1 MANTITGPAI
11 QFQGDR
17 KLINTCF
24 VLADGGSAS
33 SITLVDV
40 STLTPS
46 GGNSCTRVA
55 LNKIWYQGAGAAN
68 ASATI
73 AWDATTDVP
82 FLSLNYD
89 NNFDFSSFGA
99 LQNTKATGYTGD
111 VLLEI
116 PATSVAGQ
124 EYVVWCEWIKYYD

>member
-24 VLADGGSAS
+24 VTADGGSAS

-40 STLTPS
+40 SALTPS
-46 GGNSCTRVA
+46 GGNNCTRVA

-68 ASATI
+68 ASATM

-99 LQNTKATGYTGD
+99 LQNTQAAGYSGD

-116 PATSVAGQ
+116 PTTSVAGQ

>member
-24 VLADGGSAS
+24 VTADGGSAS

-40 STLTPS
+40 SALTPS
-46 GGNSCTRVA
+46 GGNNCTRVA

-68 ASATI
+68 ASATM

-89 NNFDFSSFGA
+89 NNFDFSSFGG
-99 LQNTKATGYTGD
+99 LQNTQAAGYSGD

-116 PATSVAGQ
+116 PTTSVAGQ

>member
-24 VLADGGSAS
+24 VSADGGSANT
-33 SITLVDV
+33 IILVDV
-40 STLTPS
+40 STLTSS
-46 GGNSCTRVA
+46 GGNNCTRVA

-73 AWDATTDVP
+73 TWDATTDVP

-116 PATSVAGQ
+116 PTTSVAGQ